1 MWCDAG
7 GVICSLD
14 LSLVGCKS
22 NVNCHKLSSPPSS
35 PEIGFL
41 MIPSQGEEIR
51 LPDQQQLRCYIFNSI
66 RWVRWILRKC
76 SAMRTRWVNM
86 QCNHQCVICVIVL
99 NHLGTPLRN
108 NLWRRM
114 QAFSMIISFLNVLSP
129 RTRMDRSAMT
139 SSRQWSTHQRCKN
152 WNSSNRSKFPSSAA
166 WAPKTYLGRPG
177 LCQPSHSTAAT
188 DIIGIDCD
196 DCDNSSLTM
205 NCTLGTL
212 VYICAVC
219 TLSAVTL
226 RGNMLNFNFGWL
238 RHFVFTL
245 SLPKPRAIATRRRK
259 PQIDPF

>member
-1 MWCDAG
+1 MCNLCNR
-7 GVICSLD
+7 V
-14 LSLVGCKS
+14 K
-22 NVNCHKLSSPPSS
+22 PS
-35 PEIGFL
+35 
-41 MIPSQGEEIR
+41 
-51 LPDQQQLRCYIFNSI
+51 
-66 RWVRWILRKC
+66 
-76 SAMRTRWVNM
+76 
-86 QCNHQCVICVIVL
+86 
-99 NHLGTPLRN
+99 LRN

-152 WNSSNRSKFPSSAA
+152 WTSSNRSKIPPSAA

-196 DCDNSSLTM
+196 DSSLTL
-205 NCTLGTL
+205 CTLGTL

-245 SLPKPRAIATRRRK
+245 SLPKPRAIATKRRK